1 MKGRKGFTLIELL
14 AVIVILAV
22 IALIATPLIL
32 NVIETAKKG
41 AAEQSANGYIKA
53 VEDHIAIKM
62 LEDSTYT
69 VPESFTDTT
78 VAVKGDKPTAVSLT
92 IKDGVVTSGT
102 ITVSG
107 YTVEVANGVAKKG
120 ATKVASKSDEESTDS
135 STSGD

>member
-1 MKGRKGFTLIELL
+1 MKSRKGFTLIELL

-53 VEDHIAIKM
+53 LEDHIAIQM
-62 LEDSTYT
+62 LENATYT
-69 VPESFTDTT
+69 VPETYTGTD
-78 VAVKGDKPTAVSLT
+78 VSVKGDKPTAVSLT
-92 IKDGVVTSGT
+92 LENGIVTKGT

-107 YTVEVANGVAKKG
+107 YKVTIENGVAKKG
-120 ATKVASKSDEESTDS
+120 STEAATTE
-135 STSGD
+135 